1 MGGFGTKSLMYADRG
16 KYLWMCNFDVFRDAL
31 SVPVGFYN
39 HNPKIDVST
48 KKQKSQ
54 NKTKKLAIVKNV
66 RSPLSFE
73 LTQKS

>member
-1 MGGFGTKSLMYADRG
+1 METEESTYGCIILM
-16 KYLWMCNFDVFRDAL
+16 FFRDGVN
-31 SVPVGFYN
+31 VPVGFYN

-54 NKTKKLAIVKNV
+54 NKAKKLAIVKNA
-66 RSPLSFE
+66 SSLSFE

>member
-1 MGGFGTKSLMYADRG
+1 MF
-16 KYLWMCNFDVFRDAL
+16 FRDAL
-31 SVPVGFYN
+31 SVPVGFYS
-39 HNPKIDVST
+39 HNPKIDVFT
-48 KKQKSQ
+48 KTQKSQ